1 LVHSVQ
7 SSLARE
13 PLEPEVQAPPTE
25 AAPLLRLVEH
35 TIQSGETL
43 SVILAEQGIGGVNGI
58 LAAARPYFDLGRI
71 RTGRILQFQLL
82 EPEGTPLSFRYPIDE
97 DRSLVVWL
105 GSDEPAA
112 GVEQISYDRV
122 QTGRIIEVETTL
134 WEAALEAGLRPSDI
148 VRLSRIFQW
157 EVDFNTEI
165 REGARF
171 LLVADDLQRSGET
184 VRLDTY
190 YAVRLENAGE
200 SHTAI
205 RHLTPEGTEEW
216 YAPDGTATR
225 RPFLRSPLE
234 FSRVT
239 SGFNLRRFHPILRT
253 HRPHRGVDYGAP
265 RGTPVRAVGSGVVV
279 TSGRNGGHGN
289 YVKLDHPGP
298 YHTSYS
304 HLDRIQVR
312 RGQRVQQGDIVGT
325 VGATGLATGPHLH
338 YEFLVSGVHKNPLNV
353 DLPTVRP
360 LPASE
365 RPAFARE
372 KAQWLPLLEELAA
385 PTLVQADPGQSK

>member
-1 LVHSVQ
+1 MTL
-7 SSLARE
+7 
-13 PLEPEVQAPPTE
+13 
-25 AAPLLRLVEH
+25 
-35 TIQSGETL
+35 TL

-71 RTGRILQFQLL
+71 RTGRTLQFQLL
-82 EPEGTPLSFRYPIDE
+82 EPEGMPLSFRYPIDE

-171 LLVADDLQRSGET
+171 LLLADDLQRSGET

-216 YAPDGTATR
+216 YEQMA
-225 RPFLRSPLE
+225 RSGPPKDEPWYHVLVDD
-234 FSRVT
+234 SD
-239 SGFNLRRFHPILRT
+239 LRT
-253 HRPHRGVDYGAP
+253 YVAERNLELDHTGAP
-265 RGTPVRAVGSGVVV
+265 VNHPEIASYFSDLTAEGYVVRFKS
-279 TSGRNGGHGN
+279 N
-289 YVKLDHPGP
+289 
-298 YHTSYS
+298 
-304 HLDRIQVR
+304 
-312 RGQRVQQGDIVGT
+312 
-325 VGATGLATGPHLH
+325 
-338 YEFLVSGVHKNPLNV
+338 
-353 DLPTVRP
+353 
-360 LPASE
+360 
-365 RPAFARE
+365 
-372 KAQWLPLLEELAA
+372 
-385 PTLVQADPGQSK
+385 